1 MTELSQTRLYKL
13 IRFHFLNADTYVYLA
28 KKKDM
33 KREYYLVTSEALAN
47 NLLFRDKEDFQ
58 IAHNYLAICK
68 LNIGITLAAHCLM
81 GNHFHLVVWSEPEI
95 LKKFLTAFKRRYS
108 MWLHRKY
115 GLRQFMS
122 KIKFQID
129 YTNLTIEEHNSSNDI
144 VEPPSKKIKNAA
156 AELTQDLDT
165 LDL

>member
-1 MTELSQTRLYKL
+1 
-13 IRFHFLNADTYVYLA
+13 
-28 KKKDM
+28 M

-95 LKKFLTAFKRRYS
+95 LKKFLTAFKRRY
-108 MWLHRKY
+108 
-115 GLRQFMS
+115 
-122 KIKFQID
+122 
-129 YTNLTIEEHNSSNDI
+129 
-144 VEPPSKKIKNAA
+144 
-156 AELTQDLDT
+156 
-165 LDL
+165 